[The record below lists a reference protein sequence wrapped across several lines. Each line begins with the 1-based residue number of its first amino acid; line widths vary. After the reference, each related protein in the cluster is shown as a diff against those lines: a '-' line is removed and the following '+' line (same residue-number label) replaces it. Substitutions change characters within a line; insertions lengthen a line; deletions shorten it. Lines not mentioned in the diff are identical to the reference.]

1 MIRLT
6 APVNVHAAEGEKK
19 RRYLRGIA
27 VPWNVEATV
36 MDGTTV
42 KFAKDA
48 LPTEGPAPKLI
59 ESHDLAQIRGLV
71 TGRTSTDEG
80 MEFEA
85 QIAATRAG
93 DDALALLEMG
103 AIDSVSVGVNP
114 TEWHYDQSG
123 TMVITAGDWMEL
135 SLVAVPAFS
144 GARIAEVAATQPTT
158 PEVPKEDTPMAEATN
173 TDVEVEA
180 SAPTV
185 PTAPIWATAK
195 KDFQMPSAAEY
206 IAKVLAG
213 GSEWAEFDARLRAA
227 APDVITTDT
236 PGILPTPIVEP
247 VYNNFRR
254 MRPLVEGMGVRAM
267 PGGGKV
273 FIRPEVTTHTSI
285 GQQVTENT
293 TITQGTFVVSSNQVT
308 KQTFGGY
315 VTISEQDLDWTDPA
329 VLSLV
334 LDDMGRIYA
343 NQTDVYACA
352 QFEAGVTQTATLT
365 SATDPGDWAAFVY
378 EAATTILT
386 NSNGHLPN
394 VLIMK
399 PAYFQALGALEDQ
412 DGRPLFPTVGPMNAF
427 GSVNAANTD
436 AVAFGLQVIVDR
448 NLVAVGDNNVYVG
461 NSDGFEIFEQI
472 KGAISVDVPS
482 TLSRTIAF
490 RGYLATLMIDD
501 TKFVTRA

>member
-1 MIRLT
+1 
-6 APVNVHAAEGEKK
+6 
-19 RRYLRGIA
+19 
-27 VPWNVEATV
+27 
-36 MDGTTV
+36 
-42 KFAKDA
+42 
-48 LPTEGPAPKLI
+48 
-59 ESHDLAQIRGLV
+59 
-71 TGRTSTDEG
+71 
-80 MEFEA
+80 
-85 QIAATRAG
+85 
-93 DDALALLEMG
+93 
-103 AIDSVSVGVNP
+103 
-114 TEWHYDQSG
+114 
-123 TMVITAGDWMEL
+123 
-135 SLVAVPAFS
+135 
-144 GARIAEVAATQPTT
+144 
-158 PEVPKEDTPMAEATN
+158 
-173 TDVEVEA
+173 
-180 SAPTV
+180 
-185 PTAPIWATAK
+185 
-195 KDFQMPSAAEY
+195 
-206 IAKVLAG
+206 
-213 GSEWAEFDARLRAA
+213 
-227 APDVITTDT
+227 
-236 PGILPTPIVEP
+236 
-247 VYNNFRR
+247 
-254 MRPLVEGMGVRAM
+254 M

-273 FIRPEVTTHTSI
+273 FIRPEVTTHTSV

>member
-27 VPWNVEATV
+27 VPWDVEATV

-42 KFAKDA
+42 KFAKGA

-71 TGRTSTDEG
+71 TNRVSTDEG

-213 GSEWAEFDARLRAA
+213 GSEWAEFDARRTRRGYHRHAWHSAHADRGAGLQQLQAHAATRRRHGCPSDAWRRQSVHPTRSHHAHFGRSTDHRKHDHHARHLRGLVESGHKADIWWLRHHLRA
-227 APDVITTDT
+227 
-236 PGILPTPIVEP
+236 
-247 VYNNFRR
+247 
-254 MRPLVEGMGVRAM
+254 
-267 PGGGKV
+267 
-273 FIRPEVTTHTSI
+273 
-285 GQQVTENT
+285 
-293 TITQGTFVVSSNQVT
+293 
-308 KQTFGGY
+308 
-315 VTISEQDLDWTDPA
+315 
-329 VLSLV
+329 
-334 LDDMGRIYA
+334 
-343 NQTDVYACA
+343 
-352 QFEAGVTQTATLT
+352 
-365 SATDPGDWAAFVY
+365 
-378 EAATTILT
+378 
-386 NSNGHLPN
+386 
-394 VLIMK
+394 
-399 PAYFQALGALEDQ
+399 
-412 DGRPLFPTVGPMNAF
+412 
-427 GSVNAANTD
+427 GS
-436 AVAFGLQVIVDR
+436 
-448 NLVAVGDNNVYVG
+448 
-461 NSDGFEIFEQI
+461 
-472 KGAISVDVPS
+472 
-482 TLSRTIAF
+482 
-490 RGYLATLMIDD
+490 
-501 TKFVTRA
+501 